1 MWLRELERTKHLSD
15 HHHILTINA
24 GEGVKKED
32 SSCPVDGNVNL
43 QPVWES
49 EGVLQK
55 VKIDMPCNPTVL
67 LPGIYPDKTII
78 QKEHTPLVYSS
89 TIYNSQ
95 DMDPSQMSTDR

>member
-1 MWLRELERTKHLSD
+1 M
-15 HHHILTINA
+15 
-24 GEGVKKED
+24 KKED

-78 QKEHTPLVYSS
+78 QKNIHPLFIAALFTIAKTWTQAKCPLTDKWTKICYIYTHTHTHKGILLSH
-89 TIYNSQ
+89 
-95 DMDPSQMSTDR
+95 